1 MEIITLCIFYI
12 QRPDL
17 QLLGR
22 ITRLCLLADHKNA
35 LDNSCLHVGINSPL
49 VSQLCNFITCFKAN
63 FMSYSF
69 TKLIV
74 NLKVVTRSLG
84 NIILRL
90 LIPLQLIQRVRF
102 PSRRRTQQDEYLR
115 FQLHKRILYKR
126 KILTEETYLP
136 QGCSEHGH
144 TILESLAAKLINRF
158 QSVQKWRS
166 KQFCPDLRVRADV
179 CHAVLQFVLRD

>member
-49 VSQLCNFITCFKAN
+49 VSQLCNFITSFKAN

-90 LIPLQLIQRVRF
+90 LIPLQLIASSFSF
-102 PSRRRTQQDEYLR
+102 PSKNTTRRIFKNSAAQTNPLQTKNTDWRDIFTSRLLRTWSHHFRISSSKADQQIPER
-115 FQLHKRILYKR
+115 PKMAVK
-126 KILTEETYLP
+126 TVLP
-136 QGCSEHGH
+136 RSPCSRGCMS
-144 TILESLAAKLINRF
+144 
-158 QSVQKWRS
+158 RS
-166 KQFCPDLRVRADV
+166 TLV
-179 CHAVLQFVLRD
+179 CVA